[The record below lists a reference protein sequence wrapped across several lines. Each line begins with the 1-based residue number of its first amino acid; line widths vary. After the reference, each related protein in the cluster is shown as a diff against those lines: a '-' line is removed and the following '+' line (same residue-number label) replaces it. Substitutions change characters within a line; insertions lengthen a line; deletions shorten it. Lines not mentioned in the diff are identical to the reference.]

1 VRTVTIH
8 DGALVIEDRPVPEP
22 GADEALVRVHGA
34 GVNRPDLVQRRGL
47 YPAPPGVPPDVPGL
61 EFAGVVERAGAA
73 VADLRAGDRVFGIV
87 GGGAQAEYLTVPA
100 AHCARVPDDL
110 DLVEMGGVPEAFITA
125 HDAMVTRAAVRPGEW
140 LLVHA
145 VGSGVG
151 TAAVQLAKAFGA
163 SVAGTA
169 RTRDKLDRCRPLGL
183 DVGIVP
189 PTLGDGTVDP
199 VALAAAI
206 VEVAGEIDVVLDLV
220 GGRYVEADVA
230 ASALKGRIVLIGA
243 MAGGRA
249 ELDVLGAMGKRLT
262 IAGTLLRPR
271 DKREK
276 ADATAA
282 FEHDVVPLLAD
293 RGVAPVIE
301 RVMPIESADEAY
313 ELVASN
319 ATFGKIV
326 LDCR

>member
-1 VRTVTIH
+1 MRAVTIH

-22 GADEALVRVHGA
+22 APDEALVRVHGA
-34 GVNRPDLVQRRGL
+34 GLNRPDLVQRLGF
-47 YPAPPGVPPDVPGL
+47 YPAPPGAPPDVPGL
-61 EFAGVVERAGAA
+61 EFAGVVERVGAEVSDA
-73 VADLRAGDRVFGIV
+73 RTGDRVFGV
-87 GGGAQAEYLTVPA
+87 AGGGAQAEYLTVPA
-100 AHCARVPDDL
+100 VHCARVPDGL
-110 DLVEMGGVPEAFITA
+110 DLLAMGGVPETFITA
-125 HDAMVTRAAVRPGEW
+125 HDAMVSRAAVRPGEW

-169 RTRDKLDRCRPLGL
+169 RTRDKLDRCRSLGL

-189 PTLGDGTVDP
+189 PSREDGSLDP
-199 VALAAAI
+199 AALATAI
-206 VEVAGEIDVVLDLV
+206 LETAGEMDVVLDLA
-220 GGRYVEADVA
+220 GGRYVETDIAVC
-230 ASALKGRIVLIGA
+230 ALKGRIVLIGA

-271 DKREK
+271 DKQEK
-276 ADATAA
+276 AAATAA
-282 FEHDVVPLLAD
+282 FERDVVPLLAS
-293 RGVAPVIE
+293 GTVAPIVE
-301 RVMPIESADEAY
+301 KVMPIEAVEDAY
-313 ELVASN
+313 ELLESN
-319 ATFGKIV
+319 TTFGKII